1 MQRMPQHMPQHM
13 LHHTNTLKVATFIF
27 THGVLVTNLG
37 KSIDEQ
43 YVLIIIIMH
52 SLCGVFAEWKEKTNR
67 MIIMRQFHNRYDL
80 TYGAARGRLRESR

>member
-1 MQRMPQHMPQHM
+1 MQRMRQHMPQHM

-43 YVLIIIIMH
+43 YVL
-52 SLCGVFAEWKEKTNR
+52 
-67 MIIMRQFHNRYDL
+67 MIINN
-80 TYGAARGRLRESR
+80 A

>member
-13 LHHTNTLKVATFIF
+13 LHHTNTLKVATSIS

-43 YVLIIIIMH
+43 YVL
-52 SLCGVFAEWKEKTNR
+52 
-67 MIIMRQFHNRYDL
+67 MIINN
-80 TYGAARGRLRESR
+80 A